1 MGLAAAAVI
10 AIPLTVYGV
19 YRFAPR
25 SASALDTE
33 KQLIANVLEE
43 VSSNVAAQ
51 RTVRAYGLGG
61 RSHRRFAHH
70 IAALGEASKRAE
82 GRIGMEVVIAEYA
95 VELVKL
101 VIILAGAGLAL
112 TGSLALGSFAAFAA
126 IVTEF
131 AHQAS
136 VLGMEVMPNIKQS
149 EAGIRRI
156 DSLLA
161 TEPRIDE
168 RRTQPAPSMS
178 ATIRLEGI
186 VLRYRAGEAPQLS
199 GVSFEMLPHSYL
211 AVVGPNGSGKS
222 SILNVLLGLYEVD
235 SGSVIVDDVDLATV
249 DIEAVRDRV
258 GIAFQ
263 DTYLFDDSIR
273 NNVTLGLDT
282 YDEETLYQ
290 TLETAG
296 LATLVDHLDDGV
308 DTRIG
313 MGGVSLSAGEAQRI
327 GIARALVRNPDLL
340 LLDEVTSGLD
350 PASEADL
357 LNTIEAFRH
366 GRSIV
371 SVTHRLETVKT
382 SDRIVVVDA
391 GAVVESGTFEEL
403 LSSNGLFRSMWTK
416 QQGFEI
422 SAGGLTASVQPERLL
437 DIAVFSELDEATVNS
452 LASVFESQYLEPGE
466 LVFSEGQLGDAFYVI
481 ARGVVE
487 VVHGLDT
494 PDERV
499 IARLEDGDF
508 FGEMALL
515 SSQRRNASIRVRRAT
530 TLLRLDQRSFRQLLD
545 SSSTARQT
553 IEEAAAQRKQDNA
566 RLG

>member
-1 MGLAAAAVI
+1 
-10 AIPLTVYGV
+10 
-19 YRFAPR
+19 
-25 SASALDTE
+25 
-33 KQLIANVLEE
+33 
-43 VSSNVAAQ
+43 
-51 RTVRAYGLGG
+51 
-61 RSHRRFAHH
+61 
-70 IAALGEASKRAE
+70 
-82 GRIGMEVVIAEYA
+82 
-95 VELVKL
+95 
-101 VIILAGAGLAL
+101 
-112 TGSLALGSFAAFAA
+112 
-126 IVTEF
+126 
-131 AHQAS
+131 
-136 VLGMEVMPNIKQS
+136 
-149 EAGIRRI
+149 
-156 DSLLA
+156 
-161 TEPRIDE
+161 
-168 RRTQPAPSMS
+168 
-178 ATIRLEGI
+178 
-186 VLRYRAGEAPQLS
+186 
-199 GVSFEMLPHSYL
+199 MLPHSYL

-566 RLG
+566 RVG